1 VTAATTLVMALQGT
15 GLALLVVAIPLAG
28 PGASGAR
35 RRLVVAALGGAALL
49 HLAGLA
55 AWWAHV
61 GHGPYLD
68 RFEVLSSNAW
78 TQLAVFLVAA
88 WRAPALR
95 DRARPVLLV
104 VAAQLALGLWIGPGV
119 KTLPPVMDSGWL
131 TAHAIAYKVSLA
143 AAVVALALALPML
156 RGQSAV
162 TSADAAPV
170 AAPVDDAQHRWT
182 GQAFVF
188 WTAGMLLGS
197 VWGYHA
203 FGRFWGWDAVELW
216 ALAGWAAL
224 GTYLHLLRFFRLPAR
239 LRAGLYLATFTTLL
253 VALYLAPLARA
264 GLHAGSFVK

>member
-1 VTAATTLVMALQGT
+1 MTGATTPVTALQGAA
-15 GLALLVVAIPLAG
+15 LALLVLAIPLAG

-35 RRLVVAALGGAALL
+35 RRLVGAALGGAALL

-55 AWWAHV
+55 AWWVHV

-104 VAAQLALGLWIGPGV
+104 VAAQLALGLWIGPGF

-131 TAHAIAYKVSLA
+131 TAHALAYKLSLA

-156 RGQSAV
+156 RGPGVAPS
-162 TSADAAPV
+162 SADDP
-170 AAPVDDAQHRWT
+170 QHRWT

-239 LRAGLYLATFTTLL
+239 LRAGLYLATFATLV